1 MPDPKSGVTSRGRA
15 ETASGIGGE
24 FAAIER
30 LRRRLPGP
38 PPGEVWI
45 GDDAAVLGPVDGV
58 LLLTTDLAVAGV
70 HADLA
75 LIGLDDLGWRAMAAA
90 VSDVAAMGG
99 SPHRAVVAV
108 AGPPGTDLDLL
119 YAGIGACAAAHRCP
133 VVGGDLSGGNEL
145 VVAVAVTGRVAGA
158 SGPVLRA
165 GARAGDSLF
174 VTGPLGASAAG
185 LRWLRRRRSSAPG
198 ADTEAEPDAV
208 AVADGE
214 AEGLMAAHRR
224 PHARL
229 VEGETARLAGARAMV
244 DVSDGLLA
252 DLGHVADASGVGFR
266 LDTVPVAA
274 GASVD
279 DALGGGEDYE
289 LVMATPDPGALLAA
303 FAAAGLRTPVLMGT
317 CTADPRQRTLGGRDV
332 VPVGWEHPFGSPA
345 TSSRSASGPV
355 RRQGRA

>member
-1 MPDPKSGVTSRGRA
+1 MPDPKSGVTSRGGA

-30 LRRRLPGP
+30 IRRRLPGP

-70 HADLA
+70 HADLD
-75 LIGLDDLGWRAMAAA
+75 LIGLDDLGWRAFSAA

-99 SPHRAVVAV
+99 SPHGAVVAV
-108 AGPPGTDLDLL
+108 AGPPDTDLALL
-119 YAGIGACAAAHRCP
+119 YDGIGACATAHRCP
-133 VVGGDLSGGNEL
+133 VVGGDLSGGAEL
-145 VVAVAVTGRVAGA
+145 VVAVAVTGHVAGDP
-158 SGPVLRA
+158 GPVLRG

-185 LRWLRRRRSSAPG
+185 LRWLRRRRSAARGVAP
-198 ADTEAEPDAV
+198 
-208 AVADGE
+208 ADGGGGPGEGPAPAGAE
-214 AEGLMAAHRR
+214 AEGLVAAHRR

-229 VEGETARLAGARAMV
+229 VEGETARLAGAWAMV

-252 DLGHVADASGVGFR
+252 DLGHVADASAVGYR
-266 LDTVPVAA
+266 LDTVPVAP
-274 GASVD
+274 GATVD

-289 LVMATPDPGALLAA
+289 LVVATPDPGALLAA
-303 FAAAGLRTPVLMGT
+303 FATAGLRPPVLMGT

-332 VPVGWEHPFGSPA
+332 AAVGWEHPFGSSA
-345 TSSRSASGPV
+345 TSSR
-355 RRQGRA
+355 RR